1 MGSERGPQP
10 NAYPPSIGRGTTV
23 SRLWLTLPRSELTTS
38 YTSSVRIQDQRR
50 YILLVTYPRRRK
62 FIMLNL
68 FPSCRLI
75 MAPAGPVDWESQV
88 AEPSRSEQH
97 PERIRGERV
106 RTQKTPAAVV
116 ADRASEIR
124 EDMMEIGPLGDD
136 LEHTNSVGA
145 PDNRSMTMEER
156 REPVR
161 PRPRPRQRDYGAGH
175 LAHQPDV
182 DLAPRATRGFHE
194 APEGDDEELRLAPQP
209 PDNTKVFRMDPADDY
224 LYDENRN
231 PLHDRHGRP
240 LRLYKRYKKMSNLT
254 RDQAN
259 RTTGEGGIAYR
270 SRMRRTWTIA
280 DGLFLYREV
289 QKVPIGCSGQPTA
302 YVYKRF
308 QTGPVFSGRTSN
320 QIRDKMKDLVK
331 RRRMDRLL
339 VLGTARHYLPS
350 TDPLH
355 QEYQE
360 QRSAEQ
366 RRLLRKPN
374 AKTRSA
380 DGSETDEDDDEYQED
395 DADDEEEGL
404 RQVEDD
410 EEEEE
415 EEEEE
420 QQQQQQPQRDQDGD
434 ETDQEMNQAEAR
446 RLK

>member
-1 MGSERGPQP
+1 MGSARGPEP
-10 NAYPPSIGRGTTV
+10 NAYPPSLSRGTTV
-23 SRLWLTLPRSELTTS
+23 SRIWLTLPRSMLMTLN
-38 YTSSVRIQDQRR
+38 TSSVQNQDQRR
-50 YILLVTYPRRRK
+50 YALLVTYPRRRK
-62 FIMLNL
+62 SIMLNR
-68 FPSCRLI
+68 FYSSRLI

-88 AEPSRSEQH
+88 AEPSGSEQH
-97 PERIRGERV
+97 PERTRGERV
-106 RTQKTPAAVV
+106 RTKKTPAVVV

-124 EDMMEIGPLGDD
+124 EDGMEVDPLGDD
-136 LEHTNSVGA
+136 SGNTNSVGA
-145 PDNRSMTMEER
+145 PDDQSMTLEER

-161 PRPRPRQRDYGAGH
+161 PRPQPRQRDYRAGH

-182 DLAPRATRGFHE
+182 DLAPRATRGDPK
-194 APEGDDEELRLAPQP
+194 APEGDDEELRLVPQASG
-209 PDNTKVFRMDPADDY
+209 NTKVFRMDPADDY

-240 LRLYKRYKKMSNLT
+240 LRLYKRYKNMSNLT

-259 RTTGEGGIAYR
+259 RTTGEGGVAYR

-280 DGLFLYREV
+280 EGLFLYREV

-308 QTGPVFSGRTSN
+308 QTGSVFSGRTSN

-331 RRRMDRLL
+331 RRRMDKLL
-339 VLGTARHYLPS
+339 VLGNARHYLPS

-355 QEYQE
+355 QDYKEH
-360 QRSAEQ
+360 RSAEQ

-380 DGSETDEDDDEYQED
+380 DGSETDEDDDEHQED
-395 DADDEEEGL
+395 DDEDDEEEEQ

-410 EEEEE
+410 DEE

-434 ETDQEMNQAEAR
+434 ETDHKMTLAEAR
-446 RLK
+446 RLE